1 MHKPDVVAQKAQG
14 YSCEEQQSMTLNS
27 EYTQKVSHH
36 HLFDVASPCWL
47 LTFDGGEKI
56 IYLQRPSGIL
66 ITLSVMHVLPGLQC
80 LEDVNLCAGFSL

>member
-56 IYLQRPSGIL
+56 KN
-66 ITLSVMHVLPGLQC
+66 LSSATIRRINHLVSHAC
-80 LEDVNLCAGFSL
+80 IAGSTMLGR